1 MKTFL
6 SITAHPDDEV
16 LGFGATAA
24 KFASEGHKVV
34 NCILSGKVVARQF
47 RPDLE
52 ALNHH
57 IRQAQELLKCGE
69 PIIGDF
75 PNIRFNIVPHHELV
89 VFIEDVIEKVQPDII
104 FTHYPYDLNNDHY
117 QTSIACQAAA
127 RLFQRKQSKPLQAL
141 YFMEVLSSTEWGF
154 PVNSGGFTPD
164 TFVEVG
170 PEWIDVKIKALE
182 AYAGVM
188 REYPHPRSREVLT
201 GLAAFRGSQAGL
213 NYAES
218 FKTAMNVLNF

>member
-6 SITAHPDDEV
+6 SVTAHPDDEV

-24 KFASEGHKVV
+24 KFASEGHQVV
-34 NCILSGKVVARQF
+34 NCILSRKVDARQF

-52 ALNHH
+52 ALDLH
-57 IRQAQELLKCGE
+57 IRQAQELLNCGE

-75 PNIRFNIVPHHELV
+75 PNIRFNTVPHHELV
-89 VFIEDVIEKVQPDII
+89 IFIEEVIEKVQPDII
-104 FTHYPYDLNNDHY
+104 FTHYPHDLNNDHY

-127 RLFQRKQSKPLQAL
+127 RLFQRKKSKPLQAL

-154 PVNSGGFTPD
+154 PVNAGGFTPD
-164 TFVEVG
+164 SFVEVG
-170 PEWIDVKIKALE
+170 PEWLEIKIKALE

-188 REYPHPRSREVLT
+188 RDYPHPRSREVLT

-218 FKTAMNVLNF
+218 FKTAMNDLNF

>member
-6 SITAHPDDEV
+6 SVTAHPDDEV

-24 KFASEGHKVV
+24 KFASEGHQVV
-34 NCILSGKVVARQF
+34 NCILSGKVDARQF

-52 ALNHH
+52 ALNLH
-57 IRQAQELLKCGE
+57 IRQAQELLNCGE

-75 PNIRFNIVPHHELV
+75 PNIRFNTVPHHELV
-89 VFIEDVIEKVQPDII
+89 VFIEEVIEKVQPDII
-104 FTHYPYDLNNDHY
+104 FTHYPHDLNNDHY

-127 RLFQRKQSKPLQAL
+127 RLFQRKKSKPLQAL

-154 PVNSGGFTPD
+154 PVNAGGFTPD
-164 TFVEVG
+164 SFVEVG
-170 PEWIDVKIKALE
+170 PEWLEIKIKALE

-188 REYPHPRSREVLT
+188 RDYPHPRSREVLT